1 MHVPAFSLSSSSELV
16 LTSPT
21 LLRSHQ
27 RQKRCVPPTSPA
39 WNQCLR
45 RVESRLGSADLG
57 SSGGG
62 CPPQS
67 CWDWAGRSRLLQKTA
82 GASDISLRVPER
94 QGGGKAQA
102 WLRAE
107 RLSHSVAWTWP
118 AGSGTTPGRGKRS
131 CSRLESLTLRHRS
144 RVPIQYALLPCCE
157 PPFSPSIWANRWPG
171 VQSPWL
177 SLHALAFPAAKW
189 GTRLP
194 LPGHHIGIPAGK
206 SRVAETEALNI

>member
-45 RVESRLGSADLG
+45 RGECRLGSADLG
-57 SSGGG
+57 SSGEG

-67 CWDWAGRSRLLQKTA
+67 CWDWAGRSRLLQKAA

-102 WLRAE
+102 WPRVE

-131 CSRLESLTLRHRS
+131 CSRLESLHSGTA
-144 RVPIQYALLPCCE
+144 PE
-157 PPFSPSIWANRWPG
+157 SPSNMPC
-171 VQSPWL
+171 
-177 SLHALAFPAAKW
+177 FPAASLRFHQALASI
-189 GTRLP
+189 GGQFRV
-194 LPGHHIGIPAGK
+194 PGSPCLGFPSCKMGNPPPSTWASYRDTLGEK
-206 SRVAETEALNI
+206 